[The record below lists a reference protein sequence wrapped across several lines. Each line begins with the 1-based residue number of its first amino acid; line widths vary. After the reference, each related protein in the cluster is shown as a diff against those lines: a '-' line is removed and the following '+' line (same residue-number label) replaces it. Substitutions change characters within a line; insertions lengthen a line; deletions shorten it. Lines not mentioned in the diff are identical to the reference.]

1 MTEADWYPKREARQ
15 FEVPPWE
22 RDQFEALQKR
32 REEDAPQAPEQPIA
46 EEQQSSPTAASETEE
61 LLIVPGPKAAPQPA
75 VQKAKPAAVP
85 DAEVDAMLAALQAQE
100 PTVDE
105 HLKPVTVF
113 ASAIAMLLGVSMF
126 AWGLFALM
134 RAQKTMVSVIGA
146 FIVLGMG
153 VVFGATGFLA
163 GWRATNKQEEK

>member
-15 FEVPPWE
+15 FEPPPWE
-22 RDQFEALQKR
+22 RDQFEALQQR
-32 REEDAPQAPEQPIA
+32 REQDAPAAAPEQPA
-46 EEQQSSPTAASETEE
+46 GEEQPSPEAASESEE
-61 LLIVPGPKAAPQPA
+61 LVIVPGPELAPRLK
-75 VQKAKPAAVP
+75 VEKAKPAAVP

-100 PTVDE
+100 PAVDE

-126 AWGLFALM
+126 AWGLFAMM
-134 RAQKTMVSVIGA
+134 RSQKTMVTMIGA
-146 FIVLGMG
+146 LIVLGMG
-153 VVFGATGFLA
+153 VVFGATGFWA